1 MPPSD
6 IILFVLRL
14 CSAALLLAALGAVLW
29 FLRRDYRSLAAP
41 APARPARLGRL
52 LVVES
57 VDGDLRRT
65 GAGFELRTVTR
76 IGRAATNAVQIDD
89 TFVSS
94 DHAVLAL
101 RDGRWWLEDQGSKN
115 GTLLNGLPISQPTIV
130 MDGDIIEIG
139 SRAFQLELAR

>member
-1 MPPSD
+1 MLPSE
-6 IILFVLRL
+6 IVLFVLRL
-14 CSAALLLAALGAVLW
+14 CSAALLLATLGAVLW
-29 FLRRDYRSLAAP
+29 FLRRDYGSQATS

-57 VDGDLRRT
+57 VEGDLRRT
-65 GAGFELRTVTR
+65 GAGFELRNVTR

-139 SRAFQLELAR
+139 SRAFQLELSR